1 MYSIRAPSMTQKL
14 QYFEIFSVSFRHFM
28 LYSLCEKTD
37 LRTSHCFS
45 PSPSIWGIIQRENKL
60 FGSSIFKDDLWHGE
74 PKRPGSLIL
83 SVRLSK
89 QRFVERA
96 LYAHTQKVLWRAP
109 RRRIIMILRPSPFPL
124 NISLPPWRQ
133 SKWLSDAAEV
143 SVAFPEGKYV
153 LSPPPC
159 FSPPGRGITAQRFRT
174 FTSTLIKVILAI

>member
-28 LYSLCEKTD
+28 LYSLCEKRD

-109 RRRIIMILRPSPFPL
+109 KNYSDSPP
-124 NISLPPWRQ
+124 
-133 SKWLSDAAEV
+133 V
-143 SVAFPEGKYV
+143 SVPSKHFFTTLASIQMAQWRRWGVRGFSRGKICIIPPLLVFP
-153 LSPPPC
+153 
-159 FSPPGRGITAQRFRT
+159 R
-174 FTSTLIKVILAI
+174 LAEE

>member
-28 LYSLCEKTD
+28 LYSLCEKRD

-109 RRRIIMILRPSPFPL
+109 SRRIILILRPSPFPL
-124 NISLPPWRQ
+124 NISLPPWRHTLRCP
-133 SKWLSDAAEV
+133 WL
-143 SVAFPEGKYV
+143 FPRENMYYP
-153 LSPPPC
+153 PPPC